1 MEINDILLEWSYRLK
16 KGYPTM
22 EDGKFTDPN
31 ELKVLHEIL
40 KENGIN
46 EMPSFVKSKTP
57 VSDVLREEAEI
68 PAGPKKTEATEQDI
82 KDIIQK
88 ALEAVGDNQPKTL
101 GKLYNRIAAF
111 GVYVPLKQ
119 ALAKGGFKSKEGG
132 FDMPK
137 KVANELQKVIED
149 LPASMYDDFVDYIS
163 DYDNRKEFPMD
174 KPIGNFATLLA
185 GTNVADEMT
194 LAIGQYAGQDEGRKG
209 VGMGEIMMA
218 LCFKNIKKPA
228 GKGDLEIEGLEFEI
242 KAGSARLGSAGGPY
256 ISEDPEVLRALAK
269 AKCEARGAKIT
280 YKGKSD
286 TASVSL
292 AKSAQDGNQEEV
304 KEALI
309 VMMRAAKLPVDT
321 KSVQAVINRVGDWS
335 SVQTLT
341 TVWGLANLQRYRDIE
356 NFGAFLACDLGAG
369 AKGNKGDYVFAYG
382 ENMLVDL
389 YEANCTFEKF
399 NLQSNTWPR
408 VEYRK

>member
-1 MEINDILLEWSYRLK
+1 MDINNILLEWSYRLK

-22 EDGKFTDPN
+22 KDGMFTDPS

-40 KENGIN
+40 GENGIK

-57 VSDVLREEAEI
+57 VSDTLREEAEI

-88 ALEAVGDNQPKTL
+88 ALNAVGDDQPKTL

-119 ALAKGGFKSKEGG
+119 ALAKSGFKSKEGG

-137 KVANELQKVIED
+137 KVANELQKIVED
-149 LPASMYDDFVDYIS
+149 LPANLYDDFVDYIS
-163 DYDNRKEFPMD
+163 DYDNREEFPMSESD
-174 KPIGNFATLLA
+174 GNFATLLK

-218 LCFKNIKKPA
+218 LCFKNIKKPE

-256 ISEDPEVLRALAK
+256 IDTNEKVLAALAK
-269 AKCEARGAKIT
+269 AECTPKGASLI
-280 YKGKSD
+280 YKEKSD
-286 TASVSL
+286 TASVQL
-292 AKSAQDGNQEEV
+292 ARSAQDGNQEEV
-304 KEALI
+304 KEAMV
-309 VMMRAAKLPVDT
+309 VMMRAAELPVDA
-321 KSVQAVINRVGDWS
+321 KSVQDVINNVGDWS

-369 AKGNKGDYVFAYG
+369 MVNKGDYVFAYG
-382 ENMLVDL
+382 ESMLVDL

-399 NLQSNTWPR
+399 NLRSNTWPR
-408 VEYRK
+408 VEYKK